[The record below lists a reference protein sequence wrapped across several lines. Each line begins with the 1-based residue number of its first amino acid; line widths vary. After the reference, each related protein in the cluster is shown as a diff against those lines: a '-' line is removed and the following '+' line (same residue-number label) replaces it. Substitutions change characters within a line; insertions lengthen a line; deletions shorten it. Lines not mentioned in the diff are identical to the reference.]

1 MGVGAHEA
9 HPTRQLV
16 VGLLAHVDAGK
27 TSLAEAMLFRAGA
40 IRSMGRVDHGDS
52 HMDVDEME
60 RRRGITIFSTQARL
74 EHAGALLMLVD
85 APGHVDFCAEAE
97 RSVAAIDVA
106 VLVVA
111 ANEGVRGHTKTMWR
125 LLREHD
131 VPTVVF
137 VNKCDLDVPGRD
149 ELLEGLRT
157 RLDERCVDVAD
168 EEGLALADEDA
179 LEELLDAG
187 GLSTQTM
194 RSLVMGCK
202 AFPCL
207 FGSAR
212 RDEGVQE
219 LLDLLSTLAEERT
232 WPTRFAARVYKVGRG
247 SKGERLAWIKVT
259 GGELRAKEQLTCTR
273 HGGVGWTGKA
283 DQLRLYVGDRYE
295 VVGSVPAGQVCAAL
309 GLADALPG
317 DALGAEPAAAAPKLA
332 PVLSYRVL
340 PGERDMQ
347 TVHQALDELASE
359 DPLLGVRWDERL
371 QELRVQLMGAIQQDV
386 VRDELQRRHG
396 ITVGFGLGGILYKET
411 IARPIEG
418 VGHFEPLRHYA
429 EVHLMLEPAERGAG
443 MQFGSRCPLDELDRN
458 WQRLILANAMEREH
472 AGTLAG
478 YPLADLRITL
488 LGGRAHLKHTE
499 GGDFRQATYRAI
511 RQALMEARERQAC
524 VLLEPWYDFELEVPA
539 GKMGRALADLQ
550 RMEARFGAPEVH
562 GDRARLEGRV
572 AVSEVRDYPLEVSA
586 YTGGEG
592 AINLVPAGYEPCH
605 DATRV
610 IEEAAYDPV
619 ADLPNTPD
627 SVFCSHGAGYNVPW
641 YEVPAHA
648 HVRVNER
655 TLTPWRPA
663 DEV

>member
-1 MGVGAHEA
+1 MK
-9 HPTRQLV
+9 QLV

-27 TSLAEAMLFRAGA
+27 TSLAEAMLYRAGA

-97 RSVAAIDVA
+97 RAVAALDAA

-125 LLREHD
+125 LLRAHH

-137 VNKCDLDVPGRD
+137 VNKCDLDAPSRE
-149 ELLEGLRT
+149 ELLEGLHA
-157 RLDERCVDVAD
+157 RLDERCADAAD
-168 EEGLALADEDA
+168 EEALALTDEAA
-179 LEELLDAG
+179 LDELLETGELAP
-187 GLSTQTM
+187 LTL
-194 RSLVMGCK
+194 RSLVLDCK

-212 RDEGVQE
+212 RDEGVAE
-219 LLDLLSTLAEERT
+219 LMDLLALLARERA
-232 WPTRFAARVYKVGRG
+232 WPEGFSARVYKIGRG
-247 SKGERLAWIKVT
+247 AKGERLAWIKVT
-259 GGELRAKEQLTCTR
+259 GGELRAKEQLTCAR
-273 HGGVGWTGKA
+273 RGGVAWRAKA
-283 DQLRLYVGDRYE
+283 DQLRLYVGERFE
-295 VVGSVPAGQVCAAL
+295 VVGSVPAGQVCAAM
-309 GLADALPG
+309 GLAKALPG
-317 DALGAEPAAAAPKLA
+317 DALGDEPVANEPTLA

-340 PGERDMQ
+340 VGENDVR
-347 TVHQALDELASE
+347 TVHRLLDELAGE

-371 QELRVQLMGAIQQDV
+371 QELRVQLMGAMQQDV
-386 VRDELQRRHG
+386 VRDELLRRHG
-396 ITVGFGLGGILYKET
+396 IEVDFELGGVLYKET
-411 IARPIEG
+411 LAAPSTG

-429 EVHLMLEPAERGAG
+429 EAHVLLEPTERGSG
-443 MQFGSRCPLDELDRN
+443 VSFGSVCPLDELDRN
-458 WQRLILANAMEREH
+458 WQRLILGNAQEREH
-472 AGTLAG
+472 VGVLAG
-478 YPLADLRITL
+478 FPLTDVRITL

-511 RQALMEARERQAC
+511 RQALMEARERSEC
-524 VLLEPWYDFELEVPA
+524 VLLEPWYAFELEVPA
-539 GKMGRALADLQ
+539 DKVGRAMSDLQ
-550 RMEARFGAPEVH
+550 RMCARFGVPEMQ
-562 GDRARLEGRV
+562 GEWARIEGSV
-572 AVSEVRDYPLEVSA
+572 PVSEVRDYPLEVSA

-592 AINLVPAGYEPCH
+592 SMHVVPAGYEPCH
-605 DATRV
+605 DADRV

-641 YEVPAHA
+641 NEVPAHA
-648 HVRVNER
+648 HVHPNER
-655 TLTPWRPA
+655 TQTPWRPA
-663 DEV
+663 SEV